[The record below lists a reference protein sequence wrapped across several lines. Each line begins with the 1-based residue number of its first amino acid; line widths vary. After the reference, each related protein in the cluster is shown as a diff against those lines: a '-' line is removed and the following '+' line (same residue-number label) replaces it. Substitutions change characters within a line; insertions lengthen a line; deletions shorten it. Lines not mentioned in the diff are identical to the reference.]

1 MILQVRV
8 SGLWGS
14 YGFQEQCHVIEVDS
28 LSASTTQR
36 WMLCA
41 EKRTSENSTFTPD
54 SGSKPCALYKL
65 LRFSHVQFEVLN
77 FRIHH
82 FYPLL
87 SSRIITLV
95 FQKPSR
101 TYQIRRC
108 LEHLETLLK
117 RCLGVRTLPSKE
129 RLEDYR
135 KFYPYFCAV
144 FLIHRSHL
152 FTPGSLTYPV
162 HGTRANIGWF
172 WRISGE

>member
-8 SGLWGS
+8 SGCEDRRVSKNSVMSSKWIRYPPLLPRGC
-14 YGFQEQCHVIEVDS
+14 YVLKE
-28 LSASTTQR
+28 
-36 WMLCA
+36 
-41 EKRTSENSTFTPD
+41 RTSEDSTFSKD
-54 SGSKPCALYKL
+54 SGSKPCALYKF
-65 LRFSHVQFEVLN
+65 LRFSHVQFEILN

-82 FYPLL
+82 FYPSL

-162 HGTRANIGWF
+162 QGTRANIG
-172 WRISGE
+172 

>member
-1 MILQVRV
+1 MSFSPNDPPGQGFR
-8 SGLWGS
+8 LWGS
-14 YGFQEQCHVIEVDS
+14 YGIIEVDS
-28 LSASTTQR
+28 LSAITSQ
-36 WMLCA
+36 MHVMC
-41 EKRTSENSTFTPD
+41 RTSEDSTFTKD
-54 SGSKPCALYKL
+54 SGSKPCALYKF
-65 LRFSHVQFEVLN
+65 LRFSHVQFEILN

-82 FYPLL
+82 FYPSL

-162 HGTRANIGWF
+162 QGTRANIGWF
-172 WRISGE
+172 WRISRE